1 LARKVKSGG
10 DEMAGGAAQVQ
21 ADETVGPVARAF
33 RMVRAIADAPRPV
46 SLTELAEAV
55 ELAPSTAHRML
66 QLLARIQIVG
76 RAGERQH
83 YAPGPELRRIA
94 IAVARNADV
103 SERVREH
110 VQALV
115 AVLNTTAVYWNYD
128 TGARMLVAG
137 EIQYSTHLIDFRE
150 GAFAPRPLLWGAQGR
165 AVLAFLDEA
174 ELRAHLAVAG
184 AASPTGRRIEDVDA
198 LQAELAE
205 IRERG
210 FARSQGHTIAD
221 AVGFAA
227 PVFGG
232 DGRVVG
238 CIGIPMPL
246 SRFREEDAPL
256 LSRAVVDTAAAISA
270 EFGASVS
277 THRK

>member
-1 LARKVKSGG
+1 LAKNEKSGEG
-10 DEMAGGAAQVQ
+10 VVGSAAQVQ
-21 ADETVGPVARAF
+21 ADEAVGPVARAF

-46 SLTELAEAV
+46 SLTEIADAV

-94 IAVARNADV
+94 FAVARNADV

-110 VQALV
+110 VRALV
-115 AVLNTTAVYWNYD
+115 AALNTTAAYWSYD
-128 TGARMLVAG
+128 AGARMLMAS
-137 EIQYSTHLIDFRE
+137 EIQYSTHLIDLRE
-150 GAFAPRPLLWGAQGR
+150 AAFAPRPLLWGAQGR

-174 ELRAHLAVAG
+174 ELHAHLAVAG
-184 AASPTGRRIEDVDA
+184 SASPTGRRIEDIDV
-198 LQAELAE
+198 LRAELSV

-227 PVFGG
+227 PVFGSG
-232 DGRVVG
+232 DRVVG

-246 SRFREEDAPL
+246 SRFREEDAPRL
-256 LSRAVVDTAAAISA
+256 ARAVIDTAAAVSA

-277 THRK
+277 SGGK

>member
-1 LARKVKSGG
+1 
-10 DEMAGGAAQVQ
+10 MAGGAVQVQ
-21 ADETVGPVARAF
+21 AEEAVGPVARAF

-46 SLTELAEAV
+46 SLTEIADAV

-94 IAVARNADV
+94 FAVARNADV

-115 AVLNTTAVYWNYD
+115 AALNTTAVYWSYD
-128 TGARMLVAG
+128 AGARMLVAS
-137 EIQYSTHLIDFRE
+137 EIHYSTHLIDFRE

-165 AVLAFLDEA
+165 VVLAFLDEA
-174 ELRAHLAVAG
+174 ELAAHLAVAG
-184 AASPTGRRIEDVDA
+184 TASPTGHRIEDTGA
-198 LQAELAE
+198 LKAELAE
-205 IRERG
+205 IRARG
-210 FARSQGHTIAD
+210 YARSQGHTIAD

-227 PVFGG
+227 PVFGSG
-232 DGRVVG
+232 NRVVG

-246 SRFREEDAPL
+246 SRFREDDAPRL
-256 LSRAVVDTAAAISA
+256 ARAVIDTAAAISA

-277 THRK
+277 ADGK